1 MKQILQNLG
10 NGITTLE
17 DVPAPA
23 VRSGQ
28 LLIRTS
34 ASLVSAGTERMLVD
48 FGRANLLDKA
58 RQQPDKVRMV
68 LEKVRTDGLV
78 ATVKAVQAKLD
89 QPIPL
94 GYSGA
99 GVVIAVGD
107 GVENFRVGDRVAS
120 NGNHAEIVCVPANLC
135 ARIPDGVDDET
146 ASFTVV
152 GAIALQGVRLV
163 MPTLGETVVVIGLG
177 LIGLVTVQIL
187 RANGCRVLGIDLD
200 PQRAALARELGAA
213 TCVPSAGEE
222 PLAVAQRETEG
233 RGVDAVI
240 ITASTSSDEPMH
252 QAAQMCR
259 QRGRIVLVGVTGL
272 NLSRADFFAK
282 ELSFQVSCSYGPGRY
297 DPAYEQDG
305 QDYPLGFVRWTEQRN
320 FEAVLGLMAAG
331 SLRVQSLISHRFE
344 IADAVSAYDLLA
356 NQNPLGVVLRYPAP
370 APGEAEPAARQVTL
384 TGGSG
389 TAVSSATPGI
399 SVIGAGNYAAQVL
412 LPALK
417 ATPAVLRVL
426 VSAGGVSGVHAGKKH
441 GFASTATEAA
451 RALEDPQTSAVVI
464 ATRHDSHAQYV
475 VRAIEQRKHVFV
487 EKPLAINREQL
498 ATIMTAWQAAR
509 QGGFEPIVMTGFNR
523 RFAPHVLRM
532 KSLLAGRSEPKSL
545 VMTVNAGA
553 IPPEHWTQDAAVGG
567 GRIIGEA
574 CHFIDLMRFLT
585 GSPIV
590 RTSAHMLGRAPGLRI
605 REDKATLVIEFA
617 DGSLGTLHYLAN
629 GHRSLAKERL
639 EVFCGGA
646 VLQLDNFR
654 VLNGYGW
661 PGFKTMKLWRQDKGN
676 AAGMTAFVA
685 ALTSAGPSPIP
696 LEEAAEVTLASF
708 AAVEALHADA

>member
-23 VRSGQ
+23 VRAGQ
-28 LLIRTS
+28 LLIRTA

-94 GYSGA
+94 GYSSA
-99 GVVIAVGD
+99 GVVIAVGA

-475 VRAIEQRKHVFV
+475 VRAIGQRKHVFV